1 MFVDYAVAGDSLSWS
16 AFKLQSSLTSSFKQ
30 GNDDSGNE
38 QNPTYIPISPEFSE
52 KRPALDLLP
61 AVQEALQSLRAGE
74 LKHNLKRSNATVS
87 KPLVRNVLP
96 VLA

>member
-1 MFVDYAVAGDSLSWS
+1 MFVDYAVTGDYLSWS

-52 KRPALDLLP
+52 KRPALNLLP
-61 AVQEALQSLRAGE
+61 AVQEALRSLRAGE
-74 LKHNLKRSNATVS
+74 LKHNLKGSNATVS

>member
-16 AFKLQSSLTSSFKQ
+16 AFKLQSSLASSFKQ
-30 GNDDSGNE
+30 GNDDCGNE
-38 QNPTYIPISPEFSE
+38 QNPTYVPISPEFSG

-61 AVQEALQSLRAGE
+61 AIQEALQSLRAGE
-74 LKHNLKRSNATVS
+74 LKHNLKRSNATVA
-87 KPLVRNVLP
+87 KPLVRNVFP

>member
-1 MFVDYAVAGDSLSWS
+1 MFVDYAVTGDYLSWS
-16 AFKLQSSLTSSFKQ
+16 AFKLQSSLTPSFKQ
-30 GNDDSGNE
+30 GDDDSGDE